1 MSKSKFTPGT
11 WKFIDG
17 DSPGIDS
24 VPQGEREFSIVIFG
38 QIGIDH
44 EEVGVQGRSREEAV
58 ANARLMVDAPKMLKL
73 IRAFYETEDTDGD
86 EWTRAINEASEIL
99 ERHGG

>member
-1 MSKSKFTPGT
+1 MTKSNQNEWTYDAAGMLVMADDGQMMVAEVRGYGT
-11 WKFIDG
+11 LTSRG
-17 DSPGIDS
+17 NSEEES
-24 VPQGEREFSIVIFG
+24 VAKM
-38 QIGIDH
+38 D
-44 EEVGVQGRSREEAV
+44 
-58 ANARLMVDAPKMLKL
+58 ANGRLMADSPKMLKL